1 MLVLLNDILD
11 LSKVEAGKLELESI
25 PFALRD
31 TLGDT
36 LQTLAVRAG
45 EKGLELTYRIA
56 PEVPDDLIGDPIRL
70 RQIVVNLVGN
80 AIKFTDR
87 GGVDIDVDLIE
98 MREEDT
104 KLRFEVRDTGYRYS
118 ITSTETDIQRV

>member
-1 MLVLLNDILD
+1 MLLNDILD

-36 LQTLAVRAG
+36 LQTLAVRAS

-56 PEVPDDLIGDPIRL
+56 PEVPDDLIGDSIRL
-70 RQIVVNLVGN
+70 RQVVVNLAGN
-80 AIKFTDR
+80 AIKFTER

-104 KLRFEVRDTGYRYS
+104 RLRFEVRDTG
-118 ITSTETDIQRV
+118 IGIPLQVQQTGIQRV